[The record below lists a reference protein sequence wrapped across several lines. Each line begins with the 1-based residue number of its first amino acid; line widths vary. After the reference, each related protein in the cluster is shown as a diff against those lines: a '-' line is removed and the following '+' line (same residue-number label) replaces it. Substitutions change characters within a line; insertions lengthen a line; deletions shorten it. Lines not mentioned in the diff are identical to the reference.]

1 MSEGRAWT
9 QDDVIRLV
17 KMLRDGRT
25 AEEAADALHRTA
37 PAIWQYMRYH
47 RQAFQ
52 GLPERRGGG
61 TRQSGDDGRRSVHA
75 PLPRLRRT
83 HDRLSLPCV
92 LGKAPL

>member
-47 RQAFQ
+47 RQMFQ
-52 GLPERRGGG
+52 GLPGEAGWFSQQRGKIAHE
-61 TRQSGDDGRRSVHA
+61 RRSVHA
-75 PLPRLRRT
+75 PLPRLWRT

-92 LGKAPL
+92 LG

>member
-9 QDDVIRLV
+9 QDEVIQLV

-47 RQAFQ
+47 RQMF
-52 GLPERRGGG
+52 
-61 TRQSGDDGRRSVHA
+61 
-75 PLPRLRRT
+75 
-83 HDRLSLPCV
+83 
-92 LGKAPL
+92 